1 MICCINNPNAYICTF
16 CKRWSFIDG
25 AFSLW
30 VSLTLQ
36 THHVD
41 STLKRCGNGRFH
53 VVSTWNPRGVFV
65 GKENCFQKTKVTE
78 TGLSDFHKLISTF
91 LRLHFLNLK
100 RFITEI
106 IKNLMSKS
114 FSKTLKTQTFISIQT
129 TQTIIMN

>member
-1 MICCINNPNAYICTF
+1 M
-16 CKRWSFIDG
+16 
-25 AFSLW
+25 
-30 VSLTLQ
+30 
-36 THHVD
+36 D
-41 STLKRCGNGRFH
+41 STLKRRGNGRFH